1 MNRANWIVRDAER
14 TRLPWIQRA
23 ANLAE
28 RLGDWPVVVV
38 AVFAVGVVTAL
49 RLTGQL

>member
-1 MNRANWIVRDAER
+1 M

-28 RLGDWPVVVV
+28 QLGDWPVVVACAFALG
-38 AVFAVGVVTAL
+38 AVLVLA
-49 RLTGQL
+49 LTGQL